1 MPVVTVSALAPP
13 DPAAIDRCLAAVVE
27 GLAGALQQDPQGVWA
42 QWVTVAAMHT
52 GATPRAF
59 DGHCPVVVV
68 RARAGRH
75 PHVVQLG
82 LRAVAEAVAESLGL
96 PVADV
101 WVSWEELAPGR
112 VFAGGRVR

>member
-1 MPVVTVSALAPP
+1 MPVVTVSALPP
-13 DPAAIDRCLAAVVE
+13 SDRAAIDRCLAAVIQR
-27 GLAGALQQDPQGVWA
+27 LAAALQQDRQGVWA
-42 QWVTVAAMHT
+42 QWVSAEAMHI
-52 GATPRAF
+52 GATRRSF

-82 LRAVAEAVAESLGL
+82 LRAVAEAVAESLAL
-96 PVADV
+96 PVEDV

-112 VFAGGRVR
+112 VFAGGGVR